1 MREFMIL
8 IIELLFIAL
17 IQTVIE
23 AVFDEQERKK
33 QIKVVNIA
41 CILISY
47 LLLIRFVY
55 NHLLG
60 ELTAFVGFPF

>member
-1 MREFMIL
+1 MREFMVL
-8 IIELLFIAL
+8 IVELLFIAL
-17 IQTVIE
+17 IQTIVE
-23 AVFDEQERKK
+23 AVFDAEDRKK
-33 QIKVVNIA
+33 QMRVVNIA

-55 NHLLG
+55 NHLLE